1 MELAQL
7 SQNIPDKLIRVWLPP
22 EEISIPEWIEKNVEL
37 TKHSSSE
44 PGLLR
49 ISRTPYTRG
58 VLLALGNHHIEHVL
72 LCWGRQL
79 AKTEGIQIPF
89 LCYII
94 ANDPGP
100 TTFFLPTQ
108 DKCMSVEAQ
117 KLEPMLAACK
127 AVQNQKTTND
137 DDYTILQKKFRE
149 MILSMA
155 WAGSA
160 SQATTRSTRYLLRDE
175 IDEFKPEVGT
185 DATNPLKAIQETTT
199 AFPDR
204 KILDTSTPTVKQ
216 GNIWRGLRSCKY
228 VFEFW
233 LPCPHC
239 EAKQI
244 LSWGTKDSAGGMKW
258 DGETDPVAVEMIA
271 YYQCESCQ
279 GKITNQDKIQ
289 ALEHGEWRARLTPDS
304 CEQII
309 NNISAQIDETI
320 SLGEVLKNGL
330 AEKIGFYL
338 PKWYGALDGHSFG
351 EAAKEFLEANQ
362 ALENGEG
369 YTLMRDWKKFWK
381 AVPWEEEKM
390 PETEI
395 ELLKN
400 KIDIPAMV
408 CPPDTLF
415 LTCGIDPSE
424 GMKWFVVKAW
434 SANREHRGFTGHLVH
449 YGMLGG
455 FDDLERFLKNTRYP
469 VMDRPDLEKSI
480 LVSGCDTGGG
490 KDPDEE
496 RDISMTARA
505 YHWLRK
511 AGQMA
516 IFVVGTKGSSTPMK
530 NVMARLSNK
539 IDKYPG
545 KNGKPIPGGLRIWE
559 LNTDQLKRN
568 LWFHLRLGSGEII
581 DEETG
586 EIIVNP
592 SPPGRF
598 TFHADTD
605 LEYIKHL
612 LSEKLIRDKKGKE
625 AWIRRGKNHWL
636 DATIIAD
643 ALVEND
649 CYGLRLAHL
658 ALRKGSGSEKPSQ
671 NKPPI
676 NPVTQKPRGS
686 WIKNW

>member
-1 MELAQL
+1 MQL
-7 SQNIPDKLIRVWLPP
+7 QQYIPDEIVRAWLPP
-22 EEISIPEWIEKNVEL
+22 EEISIPDWVEKNVEL

-58 VLLALGNHHIEHVL
+58 VLLALGNYHIQHVL

-79 AKTEGIQIPF
+79 AKTEGVLISF

-94 ANDPGP
+94 AEDPGP

-108 DKCMSVEAQ
+108 DKCANVEAQ

-127 AVQNQKTTND
+127 AVQREKTTND

-175 IDEFKPEVGT
+175 IDEFKPEVGM

-204 KILDTSTPTVKQ
+204 KIIDTSTPTVKQ

-228 VFEFW
+228 VFEYW
-233 LPCPHC
+233 VSCPHC
-239 EAKQI
+239 GAKQI
-244 LSWGTKDSAGGMKW
+244 LYWGAKDSAVGVKW
-258 DGETDPVAVEMIA
+258 DGEIDPVAAETVA
-271 YYQCESCQ
+271 YYQCSFCQ
-279 GKITNQDKIQ
+279 GKITNHDKIRMLSL
-289 ALEHGEWRARLTPDS
+289 AEWRARTTPDP

-309 NNISAQIDETI
+309 NDIPAQIEETI
-320 SLGEVLKNGL
+320 SLDEVLNKGL

-351 EAAKEFLEANQ
+351 EAAKEFLEASQ
-362 ALENGEG
+362 ALEDGEG

-400 KIDIPAMV
+400 KTNIPAMV

-434 SANREHRGFTGHLVH
+434 SANPEHRGFTGHLVQ
-449 YGMLGG
+449 YGTLGG
-455 FDDLERFLKNTRYP
+455 FDDLDRFLKDTRYP
-469 VMDRPDLEKSI
+469 ILGKAGLEKPI
-480 LVSGCDTGGG
+480 LVSGYDTGGG
-490 KDPDEE
+490 KESNEE
-496 RDISMTARA
+496 QDFTMTMAA
-505 YHWLRK
+505 YHWLKK
-511 AGQMA
+511 AGQMG
-516 IFVVGTKGSSTPMK
+516 IFVVGTKGASHPMK
-530 NVMARLSNK
+530 NRLAKQGK
-539 IDKYPG
+539 IEKEPG
-545 KNGKPIPGGLRIWE
+545 KNGKPIPGGLHIWE
-559 LNTDQLKRN
+559 LDTDQLKRN
-568 LWFHLRLGSGEII
+568 LWFHLRLGSEEMI
-581 DEETG
+581 DEKTG
-586 EIIVNP
+586 EITIAP
-592 SPPGRF
+592 PPPGRF
-598 TFHADTD
+598 TFNADTD
-605 LEYIKHL
+605 LDYIKHL
-612 LSEKLIRDKKGKE
+612 LSEKLERDKKGKE
-625 AWIRRGKNHWL
+625 EWKRRGKNHWL

-649 CYGLRLAHL
+649 CYGLQLANL
-658 ALRKGSGSEKPSQ
+658 VAGKSGRRQISKGVG
-671 NKPPI
+671 
-676 NPVTQKPRGS
+676 
-686 WIKNW
+686 